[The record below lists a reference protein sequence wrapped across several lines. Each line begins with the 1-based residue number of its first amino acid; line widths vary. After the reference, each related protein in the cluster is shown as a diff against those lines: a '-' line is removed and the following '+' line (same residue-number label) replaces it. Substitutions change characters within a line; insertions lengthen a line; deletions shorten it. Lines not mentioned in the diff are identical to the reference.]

1 MTTSKIEALTENIM
15 QGRDEIGLEDFCYYN
30 KQISSD
36 ILVAVMSVIEANTP
50 CAAFY
55 LREIALFRTELIT
68 EELQGSSNFIRNL
81 DFNDLDRFS
90 SSDSEY
96 DQADANMSEV
106 KAIASPCFMP
116 NYKFAPQR
124 RNFTQDL
131 GSPGLRRA
139 ESVSDGRSMG
149 SSRQSHKISKLR
161 EVQLKKARKN
171 WTHSS
176 KNVVKDFEPDF
187 HKKKRHS
194 KSIVDDVSFDDNDDS
209 EESIDGDF

>member
-1 MTTSKIEALTENIM
+1 MTTSKIEALTANIM
-15 QGRDEIGLEDFCYYN
+15 QGRDEIGLEDFCFYN

-50 CAAFY
+50 YAAFY
-55 LREIALFRTELIT
+55 LREISVFRTELIT
-68 EELQGSSNFIRNL
+68 EELQSSSNFIRNL
-81 DFNDLDRFS
+81 DFNDLDRSS

-116 NYKFAPQR
+116 NYKFASQR
-124 RNFTQDL
+124 RNISQDL

-139 ESVSDGRSMG
+139 DSVSDSRSSC
-149 SSRQSHKISKLR
+149 SSRMSHKISKLR

-194 KSIVDDVSFDDNDDS
+194 KSIVDDASFDDSDS
-209 EESIDGDF
+209 EESIDGGD